1 MPPAW
6 HQDANNHPTFNLMIL
21 EEYLTTVFFAAAPE
35 GGWPHHFHIITA
47 CNPGEIVADEVNAD
61 ADGRLREELDRT
73 GGRCF
78 RIIGCSP
85 NFFHREEGWG
95 VEGLTSDEAVAIARK
110 FGQNAL
116 FEIKQGVLAVVGC
129 LSGERINLGPLQ
141 SRIHPKRGETPVEK
155 ARISFSTTSGRKVH
169 FEALHIEESTL
180 GWMEGS
186 LFLHRE
192 HTLERLPKTV
202 ERQFGRS
209 GILLQEPLVGPLP
222 AFICMA
228 CFHCH
233 EPIQPDNDCSSLT
246 IVWFTDSLPADLE
259 QELRSRFK
267 DVNWEAHAKDGI
279 Y

>member
-1 MPPAW
+1 
-6 HQDANNHPTFNLMIL
+6 MIL

-35 GGWPHHFHIITA
+35 GSWPHHFHIITA
-47 CNPGEIVADEVNAD
+47 CNPGEIVADEVNSD

-85 NFFHREEGWG
+85 NLFHREEGWG

-116 FEIKQGVLAVVGC
+116 FEIKEGVLTVVGC
-129 LSGERINLGPLQ
+129 LSSERITLGPWQ

-169 FEALHIEESTL
+169 FESLSIEESTL

-192 HTLERLPKTV
+192 HTLERLTKAAESESRV
-202 ERQFGRS
+202 A
-209 GILLQEPLVGPLP
+209 GILLQEPPHGPLP
-222 AFICMA
+222 AFKCRA
-228 CFHCH
+228 SFHCN
-233 EPIQPDNDCSSLT
+233 EPIEPENDCSSLDL
-246 IVWFTDSLPADLE
+246 VWFSDSLPTDLQ